1 MSSKHA
7 YLPCIYLLL
16 QGHPFG
22 LNKKKALTFDAFVV
36 VCFLFYAVLR
46 IFKGLGI
53 FRLFHITWKSKL
65 RPFKQCYKND
75 TLNSEYFK

>member
-1 MSSKHA
+1 MSNKHA

-22 LNKKKALTFDAFVV
+22 LKKKKALTFDAFVV
-36 VCFLFYAVLR
+36 CLFPFFAVLR
-46 IFKGLGI
+46 IFKGLGF

-65 RPFKQCYKND
+65 RPFMQCYKND